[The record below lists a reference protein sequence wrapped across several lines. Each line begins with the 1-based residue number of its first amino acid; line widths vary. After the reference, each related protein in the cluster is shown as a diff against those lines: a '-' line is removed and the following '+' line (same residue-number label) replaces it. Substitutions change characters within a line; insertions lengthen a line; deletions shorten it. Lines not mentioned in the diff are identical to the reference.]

1 MSIEVRNI
9 FFSYGDHEVL
19 KDISFKAE
27 PGELVAIL
35 GPNGVGKSTLFR
47 CMLGLLKNYKGDTLI
62 KGCSAKKLQAD
73 ELAREVAYIPQHHY
87 PSFNF
92 SVLDMVLMGTTS
104 QVSHSSSPGRE
115 QIATAE
121 RALEKLNISHLKEKS
136 YTHIS
141 GGEQQLVLVAR
152 AMAQKA
158 KILIMDEP
166 SSNLDFGNQ
175 FRIMSKVKSLT
186 ADGYTII
193 ESLHNPDQAYMY
205 ADRIIAM
212 KDGRIISDGPPGET
226 MDAELIRELY
236 GVDVKV
242 HSLRHDKIRICVPNN
257 LNLDI

>member
-1 MSIEVRNI
+1 M
-9 FFSYGDHEVL
+9 L

>member
-1 MSIEVRNI
+1 MSIETRNI
-9 FFSYGDHEVL
+9 SFAYGDHEVL
-19 KDISFKAE
+19 KDVSFKAE

-62 KGCSAKKLQAD
+62 RGRSAKKLKAD

-92 SVLDMVLMGTTS
+92 SVFDMVLMGTTS
-104 QVSHSSSPGRE
+104 QVSRSSSPGRE
-115 QIATAE
+115 QIKTAE
-121 RALEKLNISHLKEKS
+121 NALEKLNISHLKEKS

-158 KILIMDEP
+158 KILVMDEP

-175 FRIMSKVKSLT
+175 FRIMSKIKSLT

-212 KDGRIISDGPPGET
+212 MDGRIISDGPPGET
-226 MDAELIRELY
+226 MDAALISRLY

-257 LNLDI
+257 LDQRL